1 MTASAGAASL
11 ATQASMT
18 CASAIQRHPRLPP
31 RRSLAPRPPRSH
43 AAACPPGAMTRSP
56 QRAAPRRAS
65 GSRRREASA
74 AAPRRR
80 HRHRRRRRW
89 RASASIPAAGPT
101 PTREAPPGPRRAATA
116 CPRAPSPPGARP
128 SARRPLLVSLSPSA
142 PHQGSPAGPYRATAG
157 SLSPSLSLARA
168 PLPCLL
174 PLLLH
179 RAAPARA
186 RSAPAR
192 SCARDRDLVWVQK
205 TLNIT
210 AAPARLN
217 LITSHFQ
224 HPFHRPCHAP
234 LVVPRQARL
243 ARSGRLLRSFLA
255 ANGSPPI
262 FLFFFRNGKTK
273 RKDQEN
279 DLRATR
285 CGARRALRRR
295 RLNHLQG
302 LFFSGWGGR
311 RGAAA
316 LPVAGRGGTRRA
328 RRDSLP
334 PPFPPSVAQRGGYG
348 TRRCRR
354 RRASRRDGR
363 AACVCAWRG
372 HRDGRG
378 GRRGTACGSL
388 RGR

>member
-128 SARRPLLVSLSPSA
+128 SARRPLLLSLSPSA

-157 SLSPSLSLARA
+157 SLSLSFPLSCTCAA
-168 PLPCLL
+168 PLP
-174 PLLLH
+174 PSPPPAPR
-179 RAAPARA
+179 RAGTRAVCPFAPMRA
-186 RSAPAR
+186 RP
-192 SCARDRDLVWVQK
+192 
-205 TLNIT
+205 
-210 AAPARLN
+210 
-217 LITSHFQ
+217 
-224 HPFHRPCHAP
+224 RPR
-234 LVVPRQARL
+234 V
-243 ARSGRLLRSFLA
+243 
-255 ANGSPPI
+255 
-262 FLFFFRNGKTK
+262 
-273 RKDQEN
+273 
-279 DLRATR
+279 
-285 CGARRALRRR
+285 GA
-295 RLNHLQG
+295 
-302 LFFSGWGGR
+302 
-311 RGAAA
+311 
-316 LPVAGRGGTRRA
+316 
-328 RRDSLP
+328 
-334 PPFPPSVAQRGGYG
+334 
-348 TRRCRR
+348 
-354 RRASRRDGR
+354 
-363 AACVCAWRG
+363 
-372 HRDGRG
+372 
-378 GRRGTACGSL
+378 
-388 RGR
+388 

>member
-80 HRHRRRRRW
+80 HRHRRWRRW

-128 SARRPLLVSLSPSA
+128 SARRPLLL
-142 PHQGSPAGPYRATAG
+142 
-157 SLSPSLSLARA
+157 SLSLPARPTKAHPPVPTA
-168 PLPCLL
+168 PRQARSLLPSLL
-174 PLLLH
+174 HVRRSPAPPPLLLH

-192 SCARDRDLVWVQK
+192 SCARDRDLAWVQK

-217 LITSHFQ
+217 LITSHLQ
-224 HPFHRPCHAP
+224 HHFHRPYHAP

-255 ANGSPPI
+255 ANGSLPLPSAHI
-262 FLFFFRNGKTK
+262 FLFFFFRKWKDKDERPGK
-273 RKDQEN
+273 
-279 DLRATR
+279 
-285 CGARRALRRR
+285 
-295 RLNHLQG
+295 
-302 LFFSGWGGR
+302 
-311 RGAAA
+311 
-316 LPVAGRGGTRRA
+316 
-328 RRDSLP
+328 
-334 PPFPPSVAQRGGYG
+334 
-348 TRRCRR
+348 
-354 RRASRRDGR
+354 
-363 AACVCAWRG
+363 
-372 HRDGRG
+372 
-378 GRRGTACGSL
+378 
-388 RGR
+388 